1 MPLWGVCP
9 LYHGTIRFAC
19 WSVTT
24 AALQPA
30 LDQVPSTRSGA
41 QHSIRCPALDQVP
54 NTRSSRQRSIRLWD
68 PDQSIRIPGSGS
80 VESDIKS
87 KLEDFVVII
96 EEIQD

>member
-30 LDQVPSTRSGA
+30 LDQVPS
-41 QHSIRCPALDQVP
+41 
-54 NTRSSRQRSIRLWD
+54 TRSSRQRSIRLWD